1 MFFFFSQHRG
11 PEKPAGYHSNIDAD
25 IDSLTS
31 MLADLDSHTQDSS
44 TQVGLFSSP
53 SGVVTCSFP
62 SSLFVSTQLYDNVPY
77 NKYLSGDQY
86 KSAHQNSASPQSRPS
101 LGYPGHPQSQYHP
114 VPPYSSES
122 TQYSSSHQQDYYSS
136 SSSAPKP
143 YPQPIPAS
151 YTTASTPT
159 GPRFSVQVKTAQPVT
174 YSQSG
179 RQAEQ
184 AYTPPPPRQH
194 VPRPPPQSQA
204 NLQGWYPPHQA
215 QEMHVEAGYKGA
227 SGSAGRVNPVPQSK
241 RAVENNQSGSGDLQT
256 LPYQSNK
263 VGTVF
268 TTIFR
273 SFLSLNILKMS
284 T

>member
-1 MFFFFSQHRG
+1 
-11 PEKPAGYHSNIDAD
+11 
-25 IDSLTS
+25 

-44 TQVGLFSSP
+44 AQVGLLFSPFHVSTW
-53 SGVVTCSFP
+53 SCYFLQD
-62 SSLFVSTQLYDNVPY
+62 LFVSPQLYDNVPY
-77 NKYLSGDQY
+77 NKYLSGDQC
-86 KSAHQNSASPQSRPS
+86 KSAHQTAASPHSRPS
-101 LGYPGHPQSQYHP
+101 VAYPVHAQSQYRP
-114 VPPYSSES
+114 VPPYSGES

-143 YPQPIPAS
+143 YPQPVPAS

-174 YSQSG
+174 YSQTG

-184 AYTPPPPRQH
+184 AYAPPPPRQH

-215 QEMHVEAGYKGA
+215 QEMHAEAGYKGA
-227 SGSAGRVNPVPQSK
+227 SGSAGRVNQAPLSK
-241 RAVENNQSGSGDLQT
+241 RAMENTQSGAGDLQT
-256 LPYQSNK
+256 SAYQSNK

-268 TTIFR
+268 TTTFCI
-273 SFLSLNILKMS
+273 FLSLNILKVFY
-284 T
+284 